1 MSRYAIAA
9 TSAVA
14 DSLRA
19 AVVSLP
25 DPDPAAAHA
34 AAYPAAPALAYP
46 AAHVAAYAA
55 DGARS

>member
-1 MSRYAIAA
+1 MSRYAFAA

-14 DSLRA
+14 DSPRA

-25 DPDPAAAHA
+25 DLDPAAA
-34 AAYPAAPALAYP
+34 PAIAYP